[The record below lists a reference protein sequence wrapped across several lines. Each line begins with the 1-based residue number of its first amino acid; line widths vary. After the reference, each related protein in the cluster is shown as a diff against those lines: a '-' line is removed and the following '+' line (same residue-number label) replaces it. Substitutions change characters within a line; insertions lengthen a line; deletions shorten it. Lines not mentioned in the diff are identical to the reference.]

1 MINEDKI
8 SPKTQI
14 SDVIST
20 QNIDPQDMTDMKLI

>member
-14 SDVIST
+14 SDASST